1 MDYRT
6 LFTLPIINATNME
19 NKKPERIVNRHYISI
34 IREVNNYLKYEEVDI
49 PQEDI
54 LIGEI
59 ETMKKNE
66 NHTILDVQALL
77 TKFYPEEE
85 FEGEYY
91 NYLYPNSYSST
102 YVSGASYPKILTL
115 EEYELNLVKNVIEY
129 LTEYCKEMDNIKLI
143 KKNST
148 KEEYKAK
155 VEELAKNKM
164 QDYKNSLRE
173 EFNYQN
179 FIFAHKYTS
188 KLKELKKESSVK
200 MYSTDQIGW
209 KDFEY
214 KVNDDITIY
223 IKTNFGYGK
232 SSYFFCNLKYKD
244 INILPYSWVVRYYY
258 VEMTYFIR
266 YTRCYSPERISWDEV
281 FDFTV
286 KTANMAKHEHE
297 KFIKKWIVDEVQEMM
312 KSMRLYMSIPEK
324 ELEKFLNPKISSN
337 PFELHEVKEY
347 TLKNVIRNC
356 NNRDIEE
363 YKALPKEKVI
373 AFKAEK
379 ITGSLLLLDNL
390 RKLTE
395 IATSIIP
402 CIAEIEKMNLKLL
415 PEIESH
421 MKNISANIKQLNFRL
436 DEVVRTLEPLEI
448 LFESHKMQIEKM
460 RKEINEGREE
470 KERINEWEAEEDY
483 EEKHP
488 YYVEL
493 SNKIKKLTEEKKELE
508 KDINRRKNFFKILTK
523 CKKRITKYIKVA

>member
-1 MDYRT
+1 
-6 LFTLPIINATNME
+6 
-19 NKKPERIVNRHYISI
+19 
-34 IREVNNYLKYEEVDI
+34 
-49 PQEDI
+49 
-54 LIGEI
+54 
-59 ETMKKNE
+59 
-66 NHTILDVQALL
+66 
-77 TKFYPEEE
+77 
-85 FEGEYY
+85 
-91 NYLYPNSYSST
+91 
-102 YVSGASYPKILTL
+102 
-115 EEYELNLVKNVIEY
+115 
-129 LTEYCKEMDNIKLI
+129 
-143 KKNST
+143 
-148 KEEYKAK
+148 
-155 VEELAKNKM
+155 
-164 QDYKNSLRE
+164 
-173 EFNYQN
+173 
-179 FIFAHKYTS
+179 
-188 KLKELKKESSVK
+188 
-200 MYSTDQIGW
+200 
-209 KDFEY
+209 
-214 KVNDDITIY
+214 
-223 IKTNFGYGK
+223 
-232 SSYFFCNLKYKD
+232 
-244 INILPYSWVVRYYY
+244 
-258 VEMTYFIR
+258 
-266 YTRCYSPERISWDEV
+266 V

-421 MKNISANIKQLNFRL
+421 MKNISANIKRLNFRL
-436 DEVVRTLEPLEI
+436 DEVARTLEPLEF
-448 LFESHKMQIEKM
+448 LFESHKMRIEQM